1 MTCAPAIEFRT
12 HRMEVVDN
20 MAREYGKVWFSIFT
34 DEHFTAQPAVD
45 KLLYIALIAQPSLNY
60 AGVQPI
66 NMRRLRKAMRD
77 GDSLPT
83 ERELELSLLR
93 MERLGYVYTD
103 EDTGEILV
111 RSFMRRDEI
120 DKQPNVLKS
129 ALRALSQI
137 ESHKLAH
144 VMRGE
149 LARLT
154 TPAVKSEKIRD
165 EIARLWTAAMT
176 HLEGLAEGITE
187 PLPEPFT
194 EGLAEPLPRPGETEG
209 LPEPLA
215 EGLPEGSV
223 VVEVEVVKS
232 PTAFTQ
238 VLEKKKRAPK
248 KSDAAPTKSIEQ
260 HITERAYERVGKAF
274 AFIPTR
280 QIAKWAIHDRNTEPA
295 FVEDAIV
302 GVYDMGKPITKQTVG
317 QYLDGRL
324 GSQRTRP
331 SATDRAQSVL
341 GMTAELLT
349 ESTPAK
355 ELRS

>member
-1 MTCAPAIEFRT
+1 MTCAPAIEFKT

-77 GDSLPT
+77 GNSIPT

-154 TPAVKSEKIRD
+154 TPPVKSEKIRD
-165 EIARLWTAAMT
+165 EIARLWTTAMT

-194 EGLAEPLPRPGETEG
+194 EGLAEPLLRPGETEG

-238 VLEKKKRAPK
+238 VLEKKNLSESSMSNAPRNTYPAEFERFWAAYPKREQKRDALKAWQAAIKRASNEELIDGATRYARDPNRE
-248 KSDAAPTKSIEQ
+248 SQYTKL
-260 HITERAYERVGKAF
+260 
-274 AFIPTR
+274 
-280 QIAKWAIHDRNTEPA
+280 PA
-295 FVEDAIV
+295 
-302 GVYDMGKPITKQTVG
+302 GWLRGDMW
-317 QYLDGRL
+317 LDGPIAGKNSNQVRD
-324 GSQRTRP
+324 GKS
-331 SATDRAQSVL
+331 
-341 GMTAELLT
+341 GLLV
-349 ESTPAK
+349 E
-355 ELRS
+355 R

>member
-1 MTCAPAIEFRT
+1 
-12 HRMEVVDN
+12 MEVVDN
-20 MAREYGKVWFSIFT
+20 MPREYGKVWFSIFT

-120 DKQPNVLKS
+120 DKQPNILKS

-137 ESHKLAH
+137 ESSKLAH

-149 LARLT
+149 LARLS
-154 TPAVKSEKIRD
+154 TPPVKSEKLRD
-165 EIARLWTAAMT
+165 EIDRLRTAAVAR
-176 HLEGLAEGITE
+176 LEGLSEGIAE
-187 PLPEPFT
+187 PFPEPFT

-209 LPEPLA
+209 LAEPLA
-215 EGLPEGSV
+215 EGLPEGLV

-238 VLEKKKRAPK
+238 VLQKKNSSESSISDTPKNPYPAEFERFWAAYPKKEQKRDALKAWQAAIKRASNDELVESAGRYGADPNLE
-248 KSDAAPTKSIEQ
+248 SRYTKL
-260 HITERAYERVGKAF
+260 
-274 AFIPTR
+274 
-280 QIAKWAIHDRNTEPA
+280 PA
-295 FVEDAIV
+295 
-302 GVYDMGKPITKQTVG
+302 GWLRGDMW
-317 QYLDGRL
+317 LDG
-324 GSQRTRP
+324 P
-331 SATDRAQSVL
+331 SAPRVAPQPQVSKQDAKVAAYMNGFAQPTADR
-341 GMTAELLT
+341 
-349 ESTPAK
+349 K
-355 ELRS
+355 ELT